1 MLPLL
6 FFSTVHINQRNV
18 KEAHTSQAGIS
29 KLFTKSV
36 IVKRM
41 ENTEMWPA
49 KLLKENKA
57 VLPSQQ
63 GYLRLETTL

>member
-6 FFSTVHINQRNV
+6 FSSIVHINQRNV
-18 KEAHTSQAGIS
+18 KEAHTSQVGIS

-41 ENTEMWPA
+41 ENI
-49 KLLKENKA
+49 K
-57 VLPSQQ
+57 V
-63 GYLRLETTL
+63 